1 MFIPPSAWFTG
12 FIPDLPTPFDT
23 ANAVDLK
30 AFAALCERQIAAN
43 VPAIVVCETAG
54 EAPTL
59 SPAEQE
65 LVIRAAVDIARG
77 RVRVIAGTVSNA
89 TDRAIELARRA
100 EAAGADAVMSV
111 VPAYNKPMQE
121 GMLAHFR
128 TIAGAI
134 GLPVI
139 LHDNPSRTLRPL
151 ADETLLRLVESRQF
165 VGLRD
170 GSGDITRPMRLG
182 RNLPA
187 SFRCLSGD
195 DTTAFGF
202 IADGGDGAIS
212 EVANI
217 APDLC
222 RTIFSHVRQGRLQ
235 SARYLH
241 KRLIPLIACL
251 SKDSP
256 AALKNAL
263 GMLGLMSP
271 ATRLPIMPLDAA
283 AQREVVRAFAAI
295 GWEWGGAWSHRDY
308 QHFVAAGWQAGSA

>member
-12 FIPDLPTPFDT
+12 FIPDLPTPFD
-23 ANAVDLK
+23 AADAIDLK
-30 AFAALCERQIAAN
+30 AFAALCERQIAAG
-43 VPAIVVCETAG
+43 VPAIVVCETTG

-65 LVIRAAVDIARG
+65 LVIRTAVDVASG
-77 RVRVIAGTVSNA
+77 RVRIIAGALSNA
-89 TDRAIELARRA
+89 TGEVIELARRA
-100 EAAGADAVMSV
+100 EAAGADAVMAV

-139 LHDNPSRTLRPL
+139 LHDVPSRTLRPL

-170 GSGDITRPMRLG
+170 ASCDITRPMRLS
-182 RNLPA
+182 RLLPA
-187 SFRCLSGD
+187 GFRLLSGD
-195 DTTAFGF
+195 DVTAFGY
-202 IADGGDGAIS
+202 ITSGGDGAIS
-212 EVANI
+212 EVSNI

-222 RTIFSHVRQGRLQ
+222 RTIFSQVRQGRLQ
-235 SARYLH
+235 SAHYLH
-241 KRLIPLIACL
+241 RRLIPLIACL
-251 SKDSP
+251 SRDSP
-256 AALKNAL
+256 AALKSGL
-263 GMLGLMSP
+263 SVLGLMSP
-271 ATRLPIMPLDAA
+271 ATRLPIVPLDAA

-295 GWEWGGAWSHRDY
+295 ADEELIDSVGA
-308 QHFVAAGWQAGSA
+308 

>member
-12 FIPDLPTPFDT
+12 FIPDLPTPFD
-23 ANAVDLK
+23 AADAIDLK
-30 AFAALCERQIAAN
+30 ALAALCERQIAAC

-65 LVIRAAVDIARG
+65 LVIRTAVDVARG
-77 RVRVIAGTVSNA
+77 RVRIIAGALSNS
-89 TDRAIELARRA
+89 TSHVIELARRA
-100 EAAGADAVMSV
+100 EAAGADAVMAV
-111 VPAYNKPMQE
+111 VSAYNKPMQE

-139 LHDNPSRTLRPL
+139 LHDVPSRTLRPL

-170 GSGDITRPMRLG
+170 ASCDITRPMRLA
-182 RNLPA
+182 RLLP
-187 SFRCLSGD
+187 SGFRLLSGD
-195 DTTAFGF
+195 DATAFGY
-202 IADGGDGAIS
+202 IASGGDGAIS
-212 EVANI
+212 EVSNI

-222 RTIFSHVRQGRLQ
+222 RMIFSQVRQGRLQ
-235 SARYLH
+235 SACYLH

-251 SKDSP
+251 AKDSP
-256 AALKNAL
+256 AALKSGL
-263 GMLGLMSP
+263 SILGLTSP
-271 ATRLPIMPLDAA
+271 ATRLPIVPLDAT

-295 GWEWGGAWSHRDY
+295 SDEELIDSVGA
-308 QHFVAAGWQAGSA
+308 

>member
-12 FIPDLPTPFDT
+12 FIPDLPTPFD
-23 ANAVDLK
+23 AADAVDLK

-111 VPAYNKPMQE
+111 VPAYNRPMQE

-128 TIAGAI
+128 AIAGSI

-139 LHDNPSRTLRPL
+139 LHDVPSRTLRPL

-170 GSGDITRPMRLG
+170 GSGDITRPMRLS

-187 SFRCLSGD
+187 GFRCLSGD
-195 DTTAFGF
+195 DRTAFGF

-212 EVANI
+212 EVSNI

-235 SARYLH
+235 SALYLH
-241 KRLIPLIACL
+241 KRLVPLSTCL
-251 SKDSP
+251 SKESP
-256 AALKNAL
+256 SALKYAL
-263 GMLGLMSP
+263 SVLGLMS
-271 ATRLPIMPLDAA
+271 AHTRLPIVPLDTTS
-283 AQREVVRAFAAI
+283 QREVVRAFAAI
-295 GWEWGGAWSHRDY
+295 ADEELIDGVGA
-308 QHFVAAGWQAGSA
+308 

>member
-1 MFIPPSAWFTG
+1 MLIPPAAWFTG
-12 FIPDLPTPFDT
+12 FIPDLPTPFDVT
-23 ANAVDLK
+23 DAIDLK
-30 AFAALCERQIAAN
+30 AFAALCERQVAAGA
-43 VPAIVVCETAG
+43 PAIVVCETAG

-65 LVIRAAVDIARG
+65 LVIRTAVDVARG
-77 RVRVIAGTVSNA
+77 RVRVIAGAVSNA
-89 TDRAIELARRA
+89 TSHAIELARRA

-128 TIAGAI
+128 AIAGAI

-139 LHDNPSRTLRPL
+139 LHDSPSRTLRPL

-170 GSGDITRPMRLG
+170 GSGDITRPMRLS

-187 SFRCLSGD
+187 SFRFLSGD

-222 RTIFSHVRQGRLQ
+222 RTIFSHLRQGRLQ

-251 SKDSP
+251 SRESP
-256 AALKNAL
+256 AALKYAL
-263 GMLGLMSP
+263 NVLGLMSA
-271 ATRLPIMPLDAA
+271 ATRLPIVPLDAA
-283 AQREVVRAFAAI
+283 AQRGVVRAFAAI
-295 GWEWGGAWSHRDY
+295 ADKELIDSVGA
-308 QHFVAAGWQAGSA
+308 

>member
-12 FIPDLPTPFDT
+12 FIPDLPTPF
-23 ANAVDLK
+23 NAADAIDVE
-30 AFAALCERQIAAN
+30 AFAALCERQVAAG

-59 SPAEQE
+59 SPTEQK
-65 LVIRAAVDIARG
+65 LVIRTAVEAVCGRARI
-77 RVRVIAGTVSNA
+77 VAGTVSNA
-89 TDRAIELARRA
+89 TSHAIELARRA
-100 EAAGADAVMSV
+100 EAAGADAVMAV

-128 TIAGAI
+128 AIAGAI

-139 LHDNPSRTLRPL
+139 LHDVPARTLRPL

-165 VGLRD
+165 VGLCD
-170 GSGDITRPMRLG
+170 ASADITRPMRLN
-182 RNLPA
+182 RLLPA
-187 SFRCLSGD
+187 GFRLLSGD
-195 DTTAFGF
+195 DVTAFGT
-202 IADGGDGAIS
+202 IASGGDGAIS
-212 EVANI
+212 EVSNI

-222 RTIFSHVRQGRLQ
+222 RTIFSQVRQGRLQ

-241 KRLIPLIACL
+241 KRLTPLITCL

-256 AALKNAL
+256 AALKSAL
-263 GMLGLMSP
+263 SVLGLMSP
-271 ATRLPIMPLDAA
+271 ATRLPIVPLDAA

-295 GWEWGGAWSHRDY
+295 ADEELIDSVGA
-308 QHFVAAGWQAGSA
+308 

>member
-12 FIPDLPTPFDT
+12 FIPDLPTPFD
-23 ANAVDLK
+23 AADAIDVE
-30 AFAALCERQIAAN
+30 AFAALCERQVAAG

-65 LVIRAAVDIARG
+65 LVIRTAVDVARG
-77 RVRVIAGTVSNA
+77 RVRVIAGAVSNA
-89 TDRAIELARRA
+89 TSHAIALARRA
-100 EAAGADAVMSV
+100 EAAGVDAVMAV

-128 TIAGAI
+128 AIADAI

-139 LHDNPSRTLRPL
+139 LHDVPSRTLRPL

-165 VGLRD
+165 VGLCD
-170 GSGDITRPMRLG
+170 ASADITRPMRLN
-182 RNLPA
+182 RLLPA
-187 SFRCLSGD
+187 GFRLLSGD
-195 DTTAFGF
+195 DVTAFGT
-202 IADGGDGAIS
+202 IASGGDGAIS
-212 EVANI
+212 EISNI

-222 RTIFSHVRQGRLQ
+222 RMIFSQVRQGRLQ

-241 KRLIPLIACL
+241 KRLMPLVTCL

-256 AALKNAL
+256 AALKSAL
-263 GMLGLMSP
+263 SVLGLMSP
-271 ATRLPIMPLDAA
+271 ATRLPIVPLDAA

-295 GWEWGGAWSHRDY
+295 ADEELIDSVGA
-308 QHFVAAGWQAGSA
+308 

>member
-1 MFIPPSAWFTG
+1 MSRRQQAKTMLIPPAAWFTG
-12 FIPDLPTPFDT
+12 FIPDLPTPFD
-23 ANAVDLK
+23 AADAIDLE
-30 AFAALCERQIAAN
+30 AFAAMCERQVAAGA
-43 VPAIVVCETAG
+43 PAIVVCETAG

-65 LVIRAAVDIARG
+65 LVIRTAVDVARG
-77 RVRVIAGTVSNA
+77 RVRVIAGAVSNA
-89 TDRAIELARRA
+89 TSRAIALARRA

-128 TIAGAI
+128 AIAGAI

-139 LHDNPSRTLRPL
+139 LHDPPSRTLRPL
-151 ADETLLRLVESRQF
+151 ADETLLRLAESRQF

-170 GSGDITRPMRLG
+170 GSGDMSRPMRLS
-182 RNLPA
+182 RNLA
-187 SFRCLSGD
+187 ANFRFLSGD

-202 IADGGDGAIS
+202 IANGGDGAIS
-212 EVANI
+212 EIANI

-241 KRLIPLIACL
+241 MRLIPLITCL
-251 SKDSP
+251 SRESP
-256 AALKNAL
+256 AALKYAL
-263 GMLGLMSP
+263 SVLGLMSP
-271 ATRLPIMPLDAA
+271 ASRLPIVPLDAA
-283 AQREVVRAFAAI
+283 AQRGLVRAFAAI
-295 GWEWGGAWSHRDY
+295 ADEELVDSIGA
-308 QHFVAAGWQAGSA
+308 

>member
-12 FIPDLPTPFDT
+12 FIPDLPTPFD
-23 ANAVDLK
+23 AADAIDLK
-30 AFAALCERQIAAN
+30 AFAALCERQVAAG
-43 VPAIVVCETAG
+43 VPALVVCETAG

-65 LVIRAAVDIARG
+65 LVIRTAVDVACGRARI
-77 RVRVIAGTVSNA
+77 IAGAVSNS
-89 TDRAIELARRA
+89 TSHAISLARRA
-100 EAAGADAVMSV
+100 EAAGADAIMSV

-128 TIAGAI
+128 TIAGSI

-139 LHDNPSRTLRPL
+139 LHDIPSRTLRPL
-151 ADETLLRLVESRQF
+151 ADETLLHLVESRQF

-170 GSGDITRPMRLG
+170 GSCDTTRPMRLA
-182 RNLPA
+182 RHLPA
-187 SFRCLSGD
+187 GFRFLSGD

-202 IADGGDGAIS
+202 IASGGDGAIS
-212 EVANI
+212 EVTNI

-222 RTIFSHVRQGRLQ
+222 RTIFSQVRQGRLQ

-251 SKDSP
+251 SRESP
-256 AALKNAL
+256 AALKYAL
-263 GMLGLMSP
+263 STLGLMTP
-271 ATRLPIMPLDAA
+271 ATRLPIVPLDDA
-283 AQREVVRAFAAI
+283 AQAEVERAFAAI
-295 GWEWGGAWSHRDY
+295 ADEELIDSVGA
-308 QHFVAAGWQAGSA
+308 

>member
-1 MFIPPSAWFTG
+1 MFTPPAAWFTG
-12 FIPDLPTPFDT
+12 FIPDLPTPFDAADT
-23 ANAVDLK
+23 IDLK
-30 AFAALCERQIAAN
+30 AFTALCERQIAAG

-65 LVIRAAVDIARG
+65 LVIRAAVDVARG
-77 RVRVIAGTVSNA
+77 RVRIIAGAMSNA
-89 TDRAIELARRA
+89 TSQAIALARRA
-100 EAAGADAVMSV
+100 EAAGADAVMAV

-128 TIAGAI
+128 AIAGAT

-139 LHDNPSRTLRPL
+139 LHDIPSRTLRPL

-170 GSGDITRPMRLG
+170 ASCDIARPMRLA
-182 RNLPA
+182 RLLPA
-187 SFRCLSGD
+187 GFRLLSGD
-195 DTTAFGF
+195 DVTAFGY
-202 IADGGDGAIS
+202 IASGGDGAIS
-212 EVANI
+212 EVSNI

-222 RTIFSHVRQGRLQ
+222 RMIFSQVRQGRLQ

-241 KRLIPLIACL
+241 RRLIPLITCL

-256 AALKNAL
+256 AALKSAL
-263 GMLGLMSP
+263 SVLGLMSP
-271 ATRLPIMPLDAA
+271 ATRLPIVPLDAA

-295 GWEWGGAWSHRDY
+295 ADEELIDSVGA
-308 QHFVAAGWQAGSA
+308 